1 VEKKDQLTRENI
13 AGRGGSRGTV
23 GTIAVVVGVGGVG
36 GINNVRTNNVRTNNV
51 RTNNVRTIGGVGG
64 ITNGSSTIAVV
75 GVVGV
80 IGVVDITAVG
90 GSLGTE
96 VLSLVLGINTG
107 RVLVIVQEAEED
119 VQGSGQDGTTE
130 RSISERKKKRR
141 QIQIGC

>member
-1 VEKKDQLTRENI
+1 MEKKDQLTRENI

-23 GTIAVVVGVGGVG
+23 GTIAVVVGV
-36 GINNVRTNNVRTNNV
+36 
-51 RTNNVRTIGGVGG
+51 GGVGG

-130 RSISERKKKRR
+130 RSISERKKKR

>member
-1 VEKKDQLTRENI
+1 MEKKDQLTRENI

-36 GINNVRTNNVRTNNV
+36 GINNVRTNNV